1 MSCATQF
8 KFSKDY
14 FAPRSSCLFK
24 MPARTVAASNEK
36 KPTATTEKTPPTTA
50 DSDARLSSPSTLLP
64 SSAKG
69 LQDTPV
75 SQISTDDDAVADGA
89 KPYDPAAVGKKSHD
103 RALARAIRKLKNPS
117 PKSAKPILDNTPTSQ
132 IQRSWSGA
140 SSDSGT
146 SRFCTPT
153 AQVRP
158 SLCQTIHS
166 RNCLFY

>member
-1 MSCATQF
+1 
-8 KFSKDY
+8 
-14 FAPRSSCLFK
+14 
-24 MPARTVAASNEK
+24 MPRTVAASNEK
-36 KPTATTEKTPPTTA
+36 NPTATSEKTPRSTATAEKNPPTTAEKTPPTTA
-50 DSDARLSSPSTLLP
+50 DSDARLSSSSPSTLLP
-64 SSAKG
+64 ASAKPG

-103 RALARAIRKLKNPS
+103 LALARAIRKLKKPS
-117 PKSAKPILDNTPTSQ
+117 PNAKPILDNTPTSQ

-158 SLCQTIHS
+158 SLCQAIHS

>member
-1 MSCATQF
+1 
-8 KFSKDY
+8 
-14 FAPRSSCLFK
+14 
-24 MPARTVAASNEK
+24 MPRTVAASNEK
-36 KPTATTEKTPPTTA
+36 NPTATTEKTPPTTA
-50 DSDARLSSPSTLLP
+50 DSDARLLSPSTLLP
-64 SSAKG
+64 LSAKPG

-103 RALARAIRKLKNPS
+103 RALARAILKLKNPS

-132 IQRSWSGA
+132 IQRSWSCA

-158 SLCQTIHS
+158 SLCQAIHS
-166 RNCLFY
+166 RNCLLY